1 MQLDAGLVSAARPH
15 ATPTL
20 MLDRWLYLDVGVFDG
35 LVESI
40 AGFGYEVCAERAG
53 PTDLSK
59 VSLLMLT
66 LPMFSS
72 LLAILFLGEAL
83 SARYLVAAGLI
94 VAGSALILTERAT
107 A

>member
-1 MQLDAGLVSAARPH
+1 
-15 ATPTL
+15 
-20 MLDRWLYLDVGVFDG
+20 MLDRWLYLDVGVFNG
-35 LVESI
+35 LMESI

-53 PTDLSK
+53 PTDLSR

-83 SARYLVAAGLI
+83 SALPGGGRADRGWLGADPDRARDGLN
-94 VAGSALILTERAT
+94 APGRARRR
-107 A
+107 